1 MTDVSSIS
9 DSFNVFTLDNNIT
22 DFDFDP
28 TGEVMA
34 TFDRKSGALIADVN
48 MSQCNFHLLVGDDK
62 CKLKLKQDDLSS
74 FQH

>member
-1 MTDVSSIS
+1 
-9 DSFNVFTLDNNIT
+9 
-22 DFDFDP
+22 
-28 TGEVMA
+28 MA